1 MPPKKVKVH
10 YRKLYRHA
18 QTPFTDTLSSIVHQS
33 VNTVCDGLPISKV
46 VSARAFTDQDGN
58 ILVLN
63 GLFSPQTSIVFAE
76 LVRYDPGTNIP
87 LLVQNQ
93 ESASEL
99 EIRTIGKPN
108 DAEIL
113 RGLNFFMVRDDHVLA
128 IECDLAIGAIERYL
142 RWLVGTQAKVVKD
155 SRLILAPK
163 ILLEDEKA
171 ALKRVRTISLEP
183 PAQSSTLF
191 GRAVGANEAEKEEL
205 FVGDRNKV
213 LDVLSAA
220 HFDTGVLNRL
230 MADDQI
236 SVKIKLSVSF
246 KAGRK
251 QTTVEGE
258 DALALLRNVDEEDLI
273 IEGENARKKRGVVE
287 RLTVT
292 DYVER
297 NENIVQRKDAWR
309 ALEDA
314 YTHYKKVGIID

>member
-18 QTPFTDTLSSIVHQS
+18 QTPFSDSLSALIHQS
-33 VNTVCDGLPISKV
+33 LNTNFEGVPLSHA

-58 ILVLN
+58 IIVLN
-63 GLFSPQTSIVFAE
+63 GLFSPQPAVVFAE

-113 RGLNFFMVRDDHVLA
+113 RGLNFFMIRDDHVLA

-142 RWLVGTQAKVVKD
+142 RWLAATQAKVVKD

-163 ILLEDEKA
+163 ILLEDERA
-171 ALKRVRTISLEP
+171 ALKRVRTISLDP
-183 PAQSSTLF
+183 PAQSASLF
-191 GRAVGANEAEKEEL
+191 RTAAANEVENEEL
-205 FVGDRNKV
+205 FLGDRNKV

-230 MADDQI
+230 MADENL

-273 IEGENARKKRGVVE
+273 IEGDHARKKRGVVE

-314 YTHYKKVGIID
+314 YTHYRKVGIIV